1 MDNAYLNTG
10 RTNQKQET
18 RDKILR
24 AAQHF
29 LDAGIDF
36 SLEDVARQSGVS
48 RATVYRYYSNAE
60 LLAGEAVLDIKT
72 KKPQLLAEE
81 VRDQSLE
88 DQILSIH
95 DYYNG
100 FAIANENAFRKYLAT
115 TLSSEPGKVDR
126 GARRVK
132 TLELVLQDSDFTKA
146 EKQELVNI
154 FTVIMGIE
162 PLIVMRDVCGLNVE
176 ESRRLLRL
184 GSEMLLKGFLA
195 SKNE

>member
-29 LDAGIDF
+29 LDQGIDF
-36 SLEDVARQSGVS
+36 SLEDVARQSGIS

-81 VRDQSLE
+81 VKDRKLE

-146 EKQELVNI
+146 ERQELVNI
-154 FTVIMGIE
+154 FTVLMGVE
-162 PLIVMRDVCGLNVE
+162 PLIVMRDVCGLDVE

-195 SKNE
+195 SKKV

>member
-1 MDNAYLNTG
+1 MDNPYLNTG

-24 AAQHF
+24 AAQYF
-29 LDAGIDF
+29 LDKGIDF
-36 SLEDVARQSGVS
+36 SLEDIARQSGIS

-81 VRDQSLE
+81 VKDQSLE

-132 TLELVLQDSDFTKA
+132 TLELVLHDSDFTKA

-154 FTVIMGIE
+154 FTVLMGVE
-162 PLIVMRDVCGLNVE
+162 PLIVMRDVCGLDVE

-195 SKNE
+195 SKKE